1 MLMHVS
7 MWRRCH
13 VATRVD
19 ETFAISWEQMAIELT
34 NKCGFPCDESALQ
47 SLMEFAFE
55 RLQLDKECDLA
66 ISLIDLDEISALH
79 QEWMDEPGPTDVLSF
94 PMDEIALG
102 ESGPGI
108 LGDIVISPEYAKA
121 GAEKAGTSLDEEL
134 QLLAVHGLLHLLGL
148 DHRESEE
155 EKAMFALQGEILR
168 EWRSRS

>member
-1 MLMHVS
+1 
-7 MWRRCH
+7 
-13 VATRVD
+13 
-19 ETFAISWEQMAIELT
+19 MAIELT

-55 RLQLDKECDLA
+55 RLQLDN
-66 ISLIDLDEISALH
+66 LDEISALH

-121 GAEKAGTSLDEEL
+121 GAEKSGTSLDEEL

-168 EWRSRS
+168 EWRSQS